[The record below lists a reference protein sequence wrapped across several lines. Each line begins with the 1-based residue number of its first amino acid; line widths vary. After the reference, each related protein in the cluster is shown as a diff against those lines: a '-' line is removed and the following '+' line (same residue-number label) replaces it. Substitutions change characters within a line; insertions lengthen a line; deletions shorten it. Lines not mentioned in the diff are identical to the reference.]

1 MSLWQI
7 QWLSTNSSSQCA
19 NSRNSNS
26 FPQESYI
33 RNEFRI
39 SCLQTGHLGV
49 DSRSTEIAHSWQ
61 HTKCPH
67 GMNADRLLLI
77 RQITHNSPSG
87 TSPVSSSDA
96 IWVSASGL
104 AAWLCRWS
112 CLFCLH
118 SFHLFQFLKTI
129 INHVLKKNY
138 FWLWSDQCFLSIINL
153 VCHSGMKQPTE

>member
-1 MSLWQI
+1 MLGIFTLDAPINLTFNPKKSLLYLFRALNLINKRPIITCHFDKYSDSQ
-7 QWLSTNSSSQCA
+7 QTPRQCA

-26 FPQESYI
+26 FPQVSYI

-49 DSRSTEIAHSWQ
+49 ASRSTEIAHSWQ
-61 HTKCPH
+61 HTRCPH

-96 IWVSASGL
+96 I
-104 AAWLCRWS
+104 
-112 CLFCLH
+112 
-118 SFHLFQFLKTI
+118 
-129 INHVLKKNY
+129 
-138 FWLWSDQCFLSIINL
+138 
-153 VCHSGMKQPTE
+153 